1 MPRGRHH
8 VAGFSQNLDLWPLL
22 TLWTPN
28 GATSG
33 HQMGARGKG
42 TDGACRTREYV
53 AHVISHVRRLGAT
66 FLHDVLTGCTQ
77 LGAHWHT
84 TGGSGD
90 QFLGALQ
97 IMASGRVGT

>member
-1 MPRGRHH
+1 M
-8 VAGFSQNLDLWPLL
+8 
-22 TLWTPN
+22 TLWTHN
-28 GATSG
+28 GAPSG
-33 HQMGARGKG
+33 HQMGAHGKG

-53 AHVISHVRRLGAT
+53 AHVISHVRRQGAF

-90 QFLGALQ
+90 QSLGALQ
-97 IMASGRVGT
+97 IMAGGRVGT